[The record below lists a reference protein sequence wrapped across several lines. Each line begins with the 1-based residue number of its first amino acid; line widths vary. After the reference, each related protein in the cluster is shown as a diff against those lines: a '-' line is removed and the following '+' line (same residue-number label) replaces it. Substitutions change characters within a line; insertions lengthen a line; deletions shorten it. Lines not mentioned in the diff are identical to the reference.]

1 MKPYN
6 PRVELLEVV
15 VTIEKHGDEICFGM
29 FWSCQAIV
37 DIENE
42 NNCHASTQVL
52 FGRVPLVFTT
62 ILRSIYHLM
71 QCVCHLLRQH
81 LTNTW
86 RLSLSPSSPHLPQG
100 YQDQRMV
107 TCPHPLLDLSC
118 QGIVLLVPS
127 LTSDDRWLP
136 AQYFSDT
143 QELDP
148 LKLDMR
154 GRQAAKKSQ
163 HLVKPC
169 PKVPFFS
176 CSLLKTSVD
185 SSVSLVA
192 FNFYCCQQICRKL
205 KLSCK
210 KKACTYLNIYIYK

>member
-1 MKPYN
+1 M
-6 PRVELLEVV
+6 
-15 VTIEKHGDEICFGM
+15 
-29 FWSCQAIV
+29 W
-37 DIENE
+37 
-42 NNCHASTQVL
+42 
-52 FGRVPLVFTT
+52 
-62 ILRSIYHLM
+62 
-71 QCVCHLLRQH
+71 HLLRQH
-81 LTNTW
+81 LTNAW

-118 QGIVLLVPS
+118 QGIVLLVRS

-148 LKLDMR
+148 LKLDTR
-154 GRQAAKKSQ
+154 GRQVAKASSQ
-163 HLVKPC
+163 ALTQSSL
-169 PKVPFFS
+169 FS

-192 FNFYCCQQICRKL
+192 FNFYYCQQTCRKL

-210 KKACTYLNIYIYK
+210 KKACTYLNIYIYKWSLLHSYSYCISSNRFFQQIYNSQEQLQGPPNHQANKGFS